1 MALRIETDTRIPA
14 GLALLMAVQLVCAA
28 FFIGD
33 VVADFRANPALGSW
47 PYHLGIEAVATLS
60 LLGAIVIEARFLMS
74 LLRRKAHL
82 EQNLK
87 IAHAAVHEVIDAHFE
102 SWKLSPAENDVA
114 TFLVKGLDIAE
125 IARVR
130 DCAEGTVKAHLNAI
144 YRKSG
149 TRNRGELL
157 SVLIDSLL
165 DGGAERA

>member
-1 MALRIETDTRIPA
+1 MV
-14 GLALLMAVQLVCAA
+14 VQLVCAA

-33 VVADFRANPALGSW
+33 VVADFRGVSAMGDARF
-47 PYHLGIEAVATLS
+47 HLGIEALASLS
-60 LLGAIVIEARFLMS
+60 LVAAIGVEGRFLMS

-82 EQNLK
+82 ERNLK
-87 IAHAAVHEVIDAHFE
+87 IAHAAVHDVIDAHFE

-165 DGGAERA
+165 DGRTERA